1 MQAFS
6 YNSDQEEYAEYESDN
21 SSLYDYETD
30 TNDEEEN
37 YSAYDYDN
45 DYENYYADT
54 QHCYDGTEQHPEFTK
69 RHSLPKNMDKSIKQ
83 ELKKIGFPVNII
95 AKADEIFN
103 KLEAGTKRGKRRRQ
117 MMFFCVKT
125 AYNALGIPEDPNKL
139 AKMCGITRADISK
152 AQSMCAP
159 TKTSYKAPIIC
170 YEPSDFLNIYYQ
182 KIQDLNIINFSDGTF
197 YEIKEIC
204 EEVMEKDEELYDE
217 KPQTVAAAVIVFY
230 LSIHGL
236 TIEKKRYKE
245 IFGASD
251 MTVNKLRNRVA
262 YAYND

>member
-6 YNSDQEEYAEYESDN
+6 YNSDQEDYEYEID
-21 SSLYDYETD
+21 SSLYETDITDDYEE
-30 TNDEEEN
+30 NDD
-37 YSAYDYDN
+37 AYDYDN

-69 RHSLPKNMDKSIKQ
+69 RHSLPKNIDKSIKH

-95 AKADEIFN
+95 SKADDIFN

-117 MMFFCVKT
+117 MMFFCVKS
-125 AYNALGIPEDPNKL
+125 AYNTLGIPEDPNKL

-170 YEPSDFLNIYYQ
+170 YKPSDFLNIYYQ

-197 YEIKEIC
+197 YEINDIC
-204 EEVMEKDEELYDE
+204 EEVMQKDEELYDE

-236 TIEKKRYKE
+236 SIEKKRYKE
-245 IFGASD
+245 IFGSSD
-251 MTVNKLRNRVA
+251 MTINKLRNRVA